1 MTPSA
6 AIDRVWTVPNLLS
19 LARLVLSVVV
29 FVLIEQAAWPAATIL
44 FAIAASTDRL
54 DGWYARRFNQ
64 ISRLGR
70 IFDPLVDKILV
81 CGAFILVATPAG
93 TILHWMAVL
102 IVVRELVVTAIR
114 AEMERA
120 GSDFSAALA
129 GKLKMVLQCV
139 AVAVV
144 LGGRAWP
151 ELAVAGIPIAT
162 AAIWATWAAIVST
175 AWSGIDYLWAAR
187 SLIQEPAAD
196 R

>member
-6 AIDRVWTVPNLLS
+6 ASDRVWTVPNLLS

-93 TILHWMAVL
+93 PILPWMAVL

-151 ELAVAGIPIAT
+151 ELAVAGIQIAT

-196 R
+196 S